1 MKNTFVFIL
10 ALTLVVLTACSGNND
25 EETNNSDELKALE
38 VEFEVPETAEVNE
51 TILLKAIVTYGDEM
65 VEDADDVSFE
75 YWEEGN
81 QEDSTTVESINN
93 RDGTYTAEITLENN
107 GIFSIYAHTTAR
119 GLHTMPMKSVTV
131 EQSGGE

>member
-131 EQSGGE
+131 E